1 MTVIKN
7 YLYVKISFEPKKK
20 KLWNTTMISTELKKK
35 SVFLHHFKSKRL
47 MSQTNFVKVLYTR
60 FSSITA
66 CEQDEIKDAFVWA
79 AGIFIT

>member
-35 SVFLHHFKSKRL
+35 KR
-47 MSQTNFVKVLYTR
+47 
-60 FSSITA
+60 
-66 CEQDEIKDAFVWA
+66 
-79 AGIFIT
+79 IFTSFQIEKTHESD